1 MRELYHLC
9 RACPLFN
16 FSAFPI
22 PPSAHPPFFRPFQT
36 ILPHAIPDSQKSEHI
51 YLTYLCS
58 DLVEFWHASE
68 NEPDAGQD
76 GKGSAEHPCRR
87 SKPGGWA
94 DALSGIAGFHR
105 KEETGDALLEPL
117 NNSVFQ
123 ETGREKSH
131 EVPAPHAGGAGP
143 ILHPEEFLETN
154 DDFIVLQRPVLIF
167 DPGNP

>member
-1 MRELYHLC
+1 MHE
-9 RACPLFN
+9 
-16 FSAFPI
+16 
-22 PPSAHPPFFRPFQT
+22 
-36 ILPHAIPDSQKSEHI
+36 SQVSEHI

-58 DLVEFWHASE
+58 DLLSWCYVSDNEF
-68 NEPDAGQD
+68 DAGQD
-76 GKGSAEHPCRR
+76 GKRSAEY
-87 SKPGGWA
+87 PGGGGKPDGQA
-94 DALSGIAGFHR
+94 DGLSRIIGLRR

-131 EVPAPHAGGAGP
+131 KVPAPHAGGAGP

-167 DPGNP
+167 GPGNP